1 MLCLAACK
9 VFNLHYGYNLY
20 SAVINEIF
28 LRILM
33 VIWIFSINKWRAE
46 IKSIFPEAAVIEST
60 VSGH

>member
-33 VIWIFSINKWRAE
+33 VILDFLNQQVKGWN
-46 IKSIFPEAAVIEST
+46 
-60 VSGH
+60 

>member
-33 VIWIFSINKWRAE
+33 VILDVLNQQVK
-46 IKSIFPEAAVIEST
+46 
-60 VSGH
+60 G